1 MNKSNIQTNKKQTK
15 NVSIYATISVMV
27 AFALMASPFLSAIND
42 AYALSQKEIEQLIS
56 QYQDNDQD
64 SQCVSGG
71 STVNSCH
78 NVNVHGQT
86 NNGNNVGAIS

>member
-1 MNKSNIQTNKKQTK
+1 MNKSNIQIKRQKKNAT
-15 NVSIYATISVMV
+15 VYATISVMV
-27 AFALMASPFLSAIND
+27 AFALIASPFLSAIND

-71 STVNSCH
+71 STVDSCH
-78 NVNVHGQT
+78 NVNVQGQT
-86 NNGNNVGAIS
+86 NNGNNAAAIS